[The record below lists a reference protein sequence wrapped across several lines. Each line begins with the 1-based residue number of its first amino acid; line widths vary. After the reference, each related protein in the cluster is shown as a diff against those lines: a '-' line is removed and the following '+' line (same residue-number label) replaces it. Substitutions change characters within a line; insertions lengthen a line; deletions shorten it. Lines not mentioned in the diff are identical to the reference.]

1 MTPILLPMASVVAIT
16 GAVWLARALFAVRLC
31 PICIGVGGT
40 WLWMV
45 LAREFGYPVDATVL
59 ALLLGGSVAGLASLL
74 EKRVPAARSAL
85 LWKTLFIPTGLVAA
99 YGLLA
104 QQWVV
109 FGTLF
114 LALAA
119 LTAFF
124 LSTPAVSSGTGRNVE
139 DLARRMRDCC

>member
-1 MTPILLPMASVVAIT
+1 MTPILVALGSILAIT
-16 GAVWLARALFAVRLC
+16 GLVWLARALLAVRWC
-31 PICIGVGGT
+31 PICLGVGGT

-109 FGTLF
+109 FGAVS

-124 LSTPAVSSGTGRNVE
+124 LSTPAASSGTGRNVD